1 MLLNTYLDAININNS
16 GVSHM
21 EAGQFSQARNEFKIA
36 LDTIRV
42 AVVKA
47 QQFVTIFN
55 KNSGSSSLCPSRH
68 LQYRLHDSNHDMC
81 ERVFV
86 YKHAMRIETDVIDPL
101 EITLSNES
109 AVIVY
114 NLALAYHMMC
124 LEGGAECLL
133 GKSLQFYLIAYA
145 INVRVVD
152 SQLKLS
158 GASLLNMAILN
169 NSGQINHEL
178 LDYAASRQCFQQLS
192 SHLRSLSLFGLDN
205 VLEQKDC
212 QGFFLNLM
220 LSEPKLAAAA

>member
-1 MLLNTYLDAININNS
+1 MLLNTYIDAINTNNN

-21 EAGQFSQARNEFKIA
+21 EAGQFSQARNAFKIA

-55 KNSGSSSLCPSRH
+55 KNSCSSSLCPSRQ
-68 LQYRLHDSNHDMC
+68 LQRRLRQSNHETSDLI
-81 ERVFV
+81 FV
-86 YKHAMRIETDVIDPL
+86 YKHAMRIETNVIDPS

-124 LEGGAECLL
+124 IEGGAACLL
-133 GKSLQFYLIAYA
+133 EKSLQFYLIAYA
-145 INVRVVD
+145 INVRVID

-158 GASLLNMAILN
+158 GANLLNMAILN

-178 LDYAASRQCFQQLS
+178 LDYVASRQCFRQLS
-192 SHLRSLSLFGLDN
+192 SHLRTLSHFGLNDM
-205 VLEQKDC
+205 LEQKDC

-220 LSEPKLAAAA
+220 LSEPELAAAA